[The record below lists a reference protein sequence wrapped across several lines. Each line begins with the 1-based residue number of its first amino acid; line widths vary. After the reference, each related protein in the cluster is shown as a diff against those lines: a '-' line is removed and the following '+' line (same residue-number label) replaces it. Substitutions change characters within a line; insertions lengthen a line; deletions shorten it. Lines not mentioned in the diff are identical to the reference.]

1 MVLSHQYLFPA
12 IHALRHLYHFRKN
25 IQLHSLVLFHILFGS
40 RPSDVRAFPLVEVC
54 GWRIL
59 SFFLS
64 WKVCRFEPPG
74 IFLTDGIFPSLV
86 QKDHSAQKADFP
98 GLKGQTS
105 RRETKHVSWGLLCV
119 LWASLVAQLVKN
131 LSAHNGRQETR
142 WKFNPW
148 VGKIPWRRK
157 WQPTAGFSPGESHEQ
172 RSLAGHSPWGRR
184 ESDTTKR
191 LNTYVLWVW
200 ITAET
205 HLEGEHNQDILVI
218 RGRERKN
225 SKRESEVD
233 TRQIERQRGERERYD
248 QGISGSQIT
257 LPC

>member
-12 IHALRHLYHFRKN
+12 IHTLRHLYHFRKN

-131 LSAHNGRQETR
+131 LSAHNGRQET
-142 WKFNPW
+142 W
-148 VGKIPWRRK
+148 VQSLGREDPLEEEMTTHCRILAWRIPW
-157 WQPTAGFSPGESHEQ
+157 TEEPGGPQ
-172 RSLAGHSPWGRR
+172 SL
-184 ESDTTKR
+184 
-191 LNTYVLWVW
+191 
-200 ITAET
+200 
-205 HLEGEHNQDILVI
+205 
-218 RGRERKN
+218 
-225 SKRESEVD
+225 
-233 TRQIERQRGERERYD
+233 
-248 QGISGSQIT
+248 GSQRVGHD
-257 LPC
+257 